1 LINLCLTLLADFN
14 QEFTLLDN
22 RTSVNHTIEDV
33 VPQKKV
39 VFVGNLPINRTEDF
53 IRHELEILFNK
64 HEPCSMNFHLGG
76 PKPYAFIEFVVSS
89 LWYRL
94 HVRSSN
100 LTQSAIAAL
109 KAQKEGYGLLVAGRP
124 IRTELATARS
134 AGFFRRLDGHVMSK
148 LELQHVFQNLKLM
161 RFWKP
166 SPTEQ
171 AIYNLCDGYFV
182 DFGSHEEFKQA
193 IKVGLTSLF
202 PLSSTPLST
211 FY

>member
-1 LINLCLTLLADFN
+1 
-14 QEFTLLDN
+14 
-22 RTSVNHTIEDV
+22 
-33 VPQKKV
+33 
-39 VFVGNLPINRTEDF
+39 
-53 IRHELEILFNK
+53 
-64 HEPCSMNFHLGG
+64 MNFHLGG

>member
-109 KAQKEGYGLLVAGRP
+109 KAQKK
-124 IRTELATARS
+124 
-134 AGFFRRLDGHVMSK
+134 VMDS
-148 LELQHVFQNLKLM
+148 LSQDDLYEPNLQPQDQQDSFNALM
-161 RFWKP
+161 DM
-166 SPTEQ
+166 S
-171 AIYNLCDGYFV
+171 
-182 DFGSHEEFKQA
+182 
-193 IKVGLTSLF
+193 
-202 PLSSTPLST
+202 
-211 FY
+211 